1 VTSATQD
8 RTAWLQERRTGIG
21 ASECAAVV
29 GLSPWATPL
38 DIYLSKVATDVPA
51 EGPDSEPMYWGRELE
66 AVILRRY
73 QRDTGRQLDT
83 EQKLVRSPQHP
94 FMIATPDAR
103 ASDRLVEVKTAGLQA
118 AKEWGEPG
126 TDAVPMQYLLQVT
139 HQMIVTGDQL
149 ADIAVLI
156 AGNDYRVYQV
166 KLDPELA
173 AMLIE
178 REAAFWRAVEAREP
192 PDPTSLAAASLRW
205 PVDTGKTMTA
215 TPEIYAAWT
224 QLRSLREELKARE
237 ADCDALE
244 LAIKTCMADAATLV
258 GPAGETLCTWKTQS
272 ARRLDSKALR
282 AAHPA
287 IYEAFLTES
296 PSRVFRMKE
305 PKK

>member
-1 VTSATQD
+1 MTSATQD
-8 RTAWLQERRTGIG
+8 RTAWLAERRTGIG

-156 AGNDYRVYQV
+156 AGSDYRVYQV
-166 KLDPELA
+166 RLDPELA
-173 AMLIE
+173 GMLIE
-178 REAAFWRAVEAREP
+178 REREFWASVEARTP
-192 PDPTSLAAASLRW
+192 PQPTTLAGALARW
-205 PVDTGKTMTA
+205 PKDAGTSVAATA
-215 TPEIYAAWT
+215 DALEAVAR
-224 QLRSLREELKARE
+224 LKAVREDIKARE
-237 ADCDALE
+237 ADAEALE
-244 LAIKTCMADAATLV
+244 VAVKACMADAATLT
-258 GPAGETLCTWKTQS
+258 GPDGKALATWTSQT
-272 ARRLDSKALR
+272 ARRFDSSAFK
-282 AAHPA
+282 AAHPDLYDQFRVA
-287 IYEAFLTES
+287 SA
-296 PSRVFRMKE
+296 SRVFRIK
-305 PKK
+305 